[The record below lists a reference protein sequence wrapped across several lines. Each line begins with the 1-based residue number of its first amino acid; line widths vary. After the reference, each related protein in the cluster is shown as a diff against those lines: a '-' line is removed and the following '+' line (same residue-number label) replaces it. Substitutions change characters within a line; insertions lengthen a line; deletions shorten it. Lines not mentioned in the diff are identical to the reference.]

1 VNEVAS
7 YDKGKNERECTRDM
21 LVKVV
26 LPMMMSPT
34 LTCRLDRIGRSKTPK
49 VEGANWP
56 NIDATLLRRTTIKV
70 AFGFAS
76 HAMLNSFAPLNPTC
90 YSWLTSRSS
99 NMTYSTHHGF
109 PFFTKVTCQVLG
121 TLMTCAMA
129 QEMPRRTLMDH
140 SLSKFWQ

>member
-1 VNEVAS
+1 MHARHA
-7 YDKGKNERECTRDM
+7 RESRSCDDDVTHFD
-21 LVKVV
+21 VQQ
-26 LPMMMSPT
+26 
-34 LTCRLDRIGRSKTPK
+34 IGRSKRPL
-49 VEGANWP
+49 VEGAIWP

-99 NMTYSTHHGF
+99 NMTYSTPHGF

>member
-1 VNEVAS
+1 MHARHA
-7 YDKGKNERECTRDM
+7 RESRSCDDDVTHFD
-21 LVKVV
+21 VQQ
-26 LPMMMSPT
+26 
-34 LTCRLDRIGRSKTPK
+34 IGRSKTPE
-49 VEGANWP
+49 VE

-76 HAMLNSFAPLNPTC
+76 HAMLNSFAPLNPPY

-99 NMTYSTHHGF
+99 NVTYSTPHGF
-109 PFFTKVTCQVLG
+109 PYFTKVTCQVLG